1 MGKKIATVVTNLFE
15 DVEFTSP
22 KEALTNAGHQVITI
36 EKKAGNTVK
45 GKKEKLPLLLIKAL
59 MKFHRKIL
67 THF

>member
-36 EKKAGNTVK
+36 EKKEGNTVT
-45 GKKEKLPLLLIKAL
+45 GKKGETTITIDKGIDDV
-59 MKFHRKIL
+59 
-67 THF
+67 